1 MTTFEERLVNE
12 LRAES
17 ELVPRT
23 DPAPL
28 PRPAPRWPRFL
39 ATAAV
44 ALAVIAG
51 SWLLFNQPPAPLASS
66 VTVISVSGDAD
77 DEVVDLWVDWW
88 EAWTEVRQNA
98 TVFPEQEDGDI
109 TSPKGEFNPRPL
121 DRLAADRAARNAAA
135 SMIFTTD
142 PAGGYVGVGE
152 PTEVR
157 LAPHVEVHDGRATI
171 EDCVY
176 LDPIPWSM
184 LRHSGSTAGTA
195 QFTAEMELTPDGW
208 QVSSFDPEPLGE
220 QSTNEPCEP
229 GEN

>member
-23 DPAPL
+23 SPAPL
-28 PRPAPRWPRFL
+28 PQPAPRWPRFL

-51 SWLLFNQPPAPLASS
+51 SWWLFNRPPAPLASN

-109 TSPKGEFNPRPL
+109 TSPQGEFNPRPL

-142 PAGGYVGVGE
+142 PAEGYVGVGE

-157 LAPHVEVHDGRATI
+157 LAPAVEVQDGRATI
-171 EDCVY
+171 QDCVY
-176 LDPIPWSM
+176 LDPIPWSR
-184 LRHSGSTAGTA
+184 LRHSDSTAGTA
-195 QFTAEMELTPDGW
+195 QFTAEMELTPEGW
-208 QVSSFDPEPLGE
+208 QVSSFDPEPLDE
-220 QSTNEPCEP
+220 QSINEPCQP
-229 GEN
+229 GQN